1 MSVSCQSSSDDAISS
16 TIEYSTLVEEIE
28 QQISPQSTMSDL
40 GGQSNYDKLIQIMGI
55 YHTNEMTISHA
66 ANQLIAIV
74 NSDTFDFMYCFN
86 SGFLLWK
93 FLKSSD
99 TFMKAPWYYRGYVIA
114 KILRPRAKVDEIL

>member
-1 MSVSCQSSSDDAISS
+1 
-16 TIEYSTLVEEIE
+16 
-28 QQISPQSTMSDL
+28 
-40 GGQSNYDKLIQIMGI
+40 
-55 YHTNEMTISHA
+55 MTISHA
-66 ANQLIAIV
+66 ASQLIAIV
-74 NSDTFDFMYCFN
+74 NSDTFNFMYCFN